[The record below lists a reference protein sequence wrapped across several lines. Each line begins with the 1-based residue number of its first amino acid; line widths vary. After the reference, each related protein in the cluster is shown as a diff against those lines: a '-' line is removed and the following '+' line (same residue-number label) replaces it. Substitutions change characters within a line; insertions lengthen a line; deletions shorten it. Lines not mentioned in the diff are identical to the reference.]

1 MLACRPV
8 VDQDGVSKVDA
19 GIGILRVYHRG
30 LLGLF
35 TTSQATCPHARPS
48 IGGLKPI
55 LVQQSECP
63 FANSVLVL

>member
-35 TTSQATCPHARPS
+35 TTWATCPIWPS